1 MGVLPKRSFQEPDEV
16 IDLRSRGHLDD
27 VCSMFSLTSLVVS
40 PHNDRGRVRSLRKSL
55 NFRSPVILST
65 FEDMVNTN
73 IKIQISIGS
82 CSSEDC

>member
-1 MGVLPKRSFQEPDEV
+1 MGRVV
-16 IDLRSRGHLDD
+16 IRVPWTELLEQSTEL
-27 VCSMFSLTSLVVS
+27 VVVS

-65 FEDMVNTN
+65 FGDMVNTN

>member
-1 MGVLPKRSFQEPDEV
+1 MGRVV
-16 IDLRSRGHLDD
+16 IRVPWTELLEQSTEL
-27 VCSMFSLTSLVVS
+27 VVVS